1 MHEFSLAQSVCETII
16 TIAKKNGAS
25 TIKRVKLKFGS
36 FALIQEDQFQFCFDI
51 IKKESNITKNTT
63 LEIEWVPG
71 KLKCLSCN
79 FVGEVK
85 DVPQEHNELAP
96 IFQCP
101 SCKKYTTEI
110 ISGSETVID
119 SIIV

>member
-1 MHEFSLAQSVCETII
+1 MHEFSLAQSVYETII
-16 TIAKKNGAS
+16 TVAEKNGVHA
-25 TIKRVKLKFGS
+25 IKRVKLKFGS
-36 FALIQEDQFQFCFDI
+36 FALIQEDQFRFCFDI
-51 IKKESNITKNTT
+51 IKKEDDITKNTA
-63 LEIEWVPG
+63 LEIEWIPG

-79 FVGEVK
+79 FIGEVK
-85 DVPQEHNELAP
+85 DVSQEHNELAP